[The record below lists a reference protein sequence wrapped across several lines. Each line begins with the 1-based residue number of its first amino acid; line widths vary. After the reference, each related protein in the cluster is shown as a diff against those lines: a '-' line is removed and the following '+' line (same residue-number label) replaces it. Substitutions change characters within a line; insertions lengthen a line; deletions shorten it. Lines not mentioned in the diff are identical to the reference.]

1 MGQGDAPFNLYEYA
15 GHMLNQDPAVVRS
28 THYARQTQHGAG
40 LVEQNISHS
49 GTDPAYIA
57 DIEHWEKVP
66 HAEIYKQVQAM
77 DPVSMHEKA
86 GVWSDISAGVSGG
99 LFGLHLSIQKALSEG
114 LAGKAGDAG
123 QLAARKFIDQATD
136 VQEVIKAVSVRLN
149 SVAYGAEA
157 LKRLVPPP
165 VTTTP
170 ESTTAVQSS
179 VAALYPALTGGATP
193 GATIGV
199 GVSEDDQYRLA
210 ITAMQQNY
218 DPIYRPAGENV
229 PTFVPVDSPGDDGNG
244 PVDNGWTPGT
254 GGPSTSGTD
263 GRTGADDGRSGTG
276 EPQAQ
281 TDPTSTTAASD
292 SSNSAGSQGNQGTN
306 QNQQGT
312 GTGSPSGSQT
322 TAAGFGGGTGGRGGG
337 SGSGGFGSGG
347 IGRPGSTAGG
357 PGRSGTGVPGAVN
370 PAAAA
375 AQGAGQ
381 PGTPGIG
388 GMPGMGAGAPGR
400 KGEDDEKEH
409 KTPDYLVMD
418 REEELLGRRERTV
431 PQAIGAD
438 IPAAQT
444 RPDDHGGRRG

>member
-1 MGQGDAPFNLYEYA
+1 MTGEHPPVNPQQATTGLLVGFDLNAVQSLGQA
-15 GHMLNQDPAVVRS
+15 QK
-28 THYARQTQHGAG
+28 TQNGSRIMQGRLAY
-40 LVEQNISHS
+40 NN
-49 GTDPAYIA
+49 TDDDYIP
-57 DIEHWEKVP
+57 DLEHWNDKLLS
-66 HAEIYKQVQAM
+66 HQEIYDHVQQMQPDAM
-77 DPVSMHEKA
+77 HTAAKKW
-86 GVWSDISAGVSGG
+86 GDISAGLGG
-99 LFGLHLSIQKALSEG
+99 ALFGLHLSIQKALSEG
-114 LAGKAGDAG
+114 VQGQFGDTA
-123 QLAARKFIDQATD
+123 LTAARKFFDQATD
-136 VQEVIKAVSVRLN
+136 VQEVIRVVSLRIDTA
-149 SVAYGAEA
+149 AYGAEA
-157 LKRLVPPP
+157 VKRSVPPP
-165 VTTTP
+165 AAP
-170 ESTTAVQSS
+170 APNAPTAPLLEVLETIGAQS
-179 VAALYPALTGGATP
+179 P
-193 GATIGV
+193 GAVVTNGT
-199 GVSEDDQYRLA
+199 SEEELYHQAILA
-210 ITAMQQNY
+210 MHTNY
-218 DPIYRPAGENV
+218 DPTYHPAGQGV
-229 PTFVPVDSPGDDGNG
+229 PTFAPVDSPGDDGNG

-375 AQGAGQ
+375 AQGAGR
-381 PGTPGIG
+381 PGIPGIG